1 MEGSVT
7 TSPVYTVLYRT
18 DQGAIDLTVMP
29 DGSGSL
35 KVERWDS
42 DEVRQTAVESQVSI
56 RHRALELQRPI
67 RLRLSLAA
75 C

>member
-1 MEGSVT
+1 VEGSVT

-35 KVERWDS
+35 KVER
-42 DEVRQTAVESQVSI
+42 
-56 RHRALELQRPI
+56 
-67 RLRLSLAA
+67 
-75 C
+75 